1 MGNLLQ
7 SNIQL
12 NYMLLFALK
21 LDFKLLLNDEADEV
35 ANIQLAN

>member
-7 SNIQL
+7 SNIQF
-12 NYMLLFALK
+12 NYMLLLALK
-21 LDFKLLLNDEADEV
+21 LDFELLLNDEADEV